1 MASVYQIY
9 VQLQDLEPAIWR
21 RILVPSDI
29 ELAEM
34 HKVLQVVMGWSNS
47 HLHQF
52 LLKGKYYSPRTDG
65 DEDFWDE
72 SMNVDYQNIKLDDLL
87 QKPLDVLEYEY
98 DYGDS
103 WMHNL
108 VLEDI
113 LPKESTFHHPRC
125 LDGERHCPA
134 EDCGGIGGYEELLK
148 TLKKPKSAACKEWRE
163 WLGDDFNPD
172 HFDLAEVN
180 DALQLPD
187 YGLPEWEGT
196 I

>member
-1 MASVYQIY
+1 MASIYQIY
-9 VQLQDLEPAIWR
+9 VKLQDMEPAIWR

-29 ELAEM
+29 ELVEL

-72 SMNVDYQNIKLDDLL
+72 SMNVDYQGIKLENLL
-87 QKPLDVLEYEY
+87 KKPLDVLEYEY

-108 VLEDI
+108 VFERV
-113 LPKESTFHHPRC
+113 LPKDDKILYPRC

-134 EDCGGIGGYEELLK
+134 EDCGGAPGYMELLK
-148 TLKKPKSAACKEWRE
+148 ILKKPKSAAYKEWIE
-163 WLGDDFNPD
+163 WLGNDFDPEQFN
-172 HFDLAEVN
+172 FAQVN
-180 DALQLPD
+180 AYLQLPD
-187 YGLPEWEGT
+187 YGLPE
-196 I
+196 